1 MQVKPVKKTIHAQG
15 IEIGVYTTDF
25 LGLWE
30 TLHNPELNLP
40 MLSETKDGAE

>member
-1 MQVKPVKKTIHAQG
+1 MQVKPAKKTIHAQG
-15 IEIGVYTTDF
+15 IGIYTTDF

-40 MLSETKDGAE
+40 MLSEAKDGAEK